1 MTISPR
7 TEVLAS
13 EIVDAAFL
21 VHSTLG
27 AGLLESVYEECL
39 AYEFSERGIGFKRQ
53 HVLPIRYKNL
63 QVASGLRL
71 DFLVEDRVVLEI
83 KAVETLAKVH
93 TAQLLTYLKLSGVH
107 LGFLMNFNVALIKN
121 GIRRY
126 VL

>member
-7 TEVLAS
+7 TEVIAT

-27 AGLLESVYEECL
+27 PGLLESVYEECL
-39 AYEFSERGIGFKRQ
+39 AYELSERGLEFKRQ
-53 HVLPIRYKNL
+53 HMLPIQYKNH
-63 QVASGLRL
+63 QVEAGLRL
-71 DFLVEDRVVLEI
+71 DFLVEERVVLEI

-93 TAQLLTYLKLSGVH
+93 TAQLLTYLKLSGVR

>member
-1 MTISPR
+1 M
-7 TEVLAS
+7 
-13 EIVDAAFL
+13 
-21 VHSTLG
+21 
-27 AGLLESVYEECL
+27 
-39 AYEFSERGIGFKRQ
+39 
-53 HVLPIRYKNL
+53 LPIQYKNH
-63 QVASGLRL
+63 QVTSGLRL

>member
-7 TEVLAS
+7 KEVIAI
-13 EIVDAAFL
+13 EIVDAAYL

-27 AGLLESVYEECL
+27 PGVLESVYEECL
-39 AYEFSERGIGFKRQ
+39 AYEFSERGFAFKRQ
-53 HVLPIRYKNL
+53 HVLPIRYKDH
-63 QVASGLRL
+63 QIEPGLRL
-71 DFLVEDRVVLEI
+71 DFLAEDCVLLEI

-93 TAQLLTYLKLSGVH
+93 TAQLLTYLKLSGVR

-121 GIRRY
+121 GICRY

>member
-7 TEVLAS
+7 TEVIAS
-13 EIVDAAFL
+13 EIVDAAYS

-27 AGLLESVYEECL
+27 PGLLESVYEDCL
-39 AYEFSERGIGFKRQ
+39 AYELMERGLEFKRQ
-53 HVLPIRYKNL
+53 HVLPIQYKEHR
-63 QVASGLRL
+63 VETGLRL

-93 TAQLLTYLKLSGVH
+93 TAQLLTYLKISGVH
-107 LGFLMNFNVALIKN
+107 LGFLLNFNVALIKN
-121 GIRRY
+121 GIRRF